1 MKLYIAEKPSLGRAV
16 ADALPKPH
24 RKADGC
30 IYAANGDVVSWCIGH
45 LLTQVDP
52 EAYDPIF
59 KQWKFEHL
67 PIIPEQWKL
76 KSVAKTSKQLSI
88 LKKLIKQAT
97 QLVHV
102 GDPDREGQLLVD
114 EVIHFSGVKG
124 NKLKQ
129 VERCLISDLT
139 VNAVKRSLQQLRS
152 NQDFIP
158 LSTSALARTR
168 ADWLYGLN
176 LTRTYTLLAQKSGYK
191 GVISVG
197 RVQTPLLGLVAR
209 RDKEIAKFVSKPF
222 YEVLAHCVVNNS
234 GQGASS
240 FSAKWQP
247 SEACAAYQDS
257 EGRVL
262 VKALAENVAARITNQ
277 PATVKSFSNKNKK
290 QIAPLPYNLSGLQ
303 IDAAKRFGYSAQQ
316 VLDSAQALYERHK
329 LITYPRS
336 DSRYL
341 PRNHHSQAKQVAQ
354 AIASND
360 VSLKKA
366 VNDADLLIKGRAW
379 NDSKVDAHHAIIPTD
394 TTKSMNTL
402 DQVSKNIYQLIA
414 RQYICQFYGD
424 YCYAECIAEIE
435 INQGLFV
442 SKAKSKQSDGW
453 KILFPQKETE
463 SFLPTMKKGQVLHCE
478 RGEVIDKNT
487 QPPAYFSDATLLAAM
502 SNIARFVKDPELK
515 KVLKETDGLGTEA
528 TRAGIIEL
536 LFKRQFL
543 QRIGKTIQATEVG
556 SKLIESLP
564 DSLTLPDMTALWE
577 MQLNAISQ
585 KDQSYQGF
593 VFPLQEQLRN
603 IVQKAIADGPQAL
616 VNLPASTGGFKK
628 TFKKKRAFTNKAA
641 TTANRSTTAKRS
653 TAAKGATK
661 ATPRKRAT
669 TK

>member
-1 MKLYIAEKPSLGRAV
+1 VYKNSCQTTEISVKLYIAEKPSLGRAV

-30 IYAANGDVVSWCIGH
+30 IHVGNGDVVTWCIGH

-52 EAYDPIF
+52 EAYDASF

-76 KSVAKTSKQLSI
+76 KSVPKTSKQLSI
-88 LKKLIKQAT
+88 VKKLIKQAD

-124 NKLKQ
+124 NKLKS

-139 VNAVKRSLQQLRS
+139 VNAVKRSIANLRS

-176 LTRTYTLLAQKSGYK
+176 LTRAYTLLAKKSGYQ

-197 RVQTPLLGLVAR
+197 RVQTPLLGLVAK
-209 RDKEIAKFVSKPF
+209 RDKAISEFVSKPF
-222 YEVLAHCVVNNS
+222 YEVLAHCQVDK
-234 GQGASS
+234 QQPP
-240 FSAKWQP
+240 FTAKWQP
-247 SEACAAYQDS
+247 SEACAPYQDE

-262 VKALAENVAARITNQ
+262 VKALAENVANRITGQ
-277 PATVKSFSNKNKK
+277 PATVNSFTNKNKK
-290 QIAPLPYNLSGLQ
+290 QIAPLPYNLSSLQ

-316 VLDSAQALYERHK
+316 VLDAAQALYERHK

-341 PRNHHSQAKQVAQ
+341 PRNHHQQAKSITQAVANNAPDMQ
-354 AIASND
+354 T
-360 VSLKKA
+360 A
-366 VNDADLLIKGRAW
+366 VQGANLSIRGRAW
-379 NDSKVDAHHAIIPTD
+379 NDSKVDAHHAIIPTE
-394 TTKSMNTL
+394 TKKATSAL
-402 DQVSKNIYQLIA
+402 DVVSKNIYQLVA
-414 RQYICQFYGD
+414 RQYLCQFYDD
-424 YCYAECIAEIE
+424 YCYAECVAEIE
-435 INQGLFV
+435 INKGLFV

-453 KILFPQKETE
+453 KILFPQKEAE
-463 SFLPTMKKGQVLHCE
+463 SFLPPLKKGQVLHCE
-478 RGEVIDKNT
+478 RGEVLDKNT
-487 QPPAYFSDATLLAAM
+487 QPPAHFSDATLLAAM
-502 SNIARFVKDPELK
+502 SNIARFVQDPELK

-536 LFKRQFL
+536 LFRRQFL
-543 QRIGKTIQATEVG
+543 QRVGKTIQATEVG
-556 SKLIESLP
+556 RKLIESLP

-585 KDQSYQGF
+585 KEQSYQGF
-593 VFPLQEQLRN
+593 VLPLQTQLGN
-603 IVQKAIADGPQAL
+603 IIQQAIADGPQAL
-616 VNLPASTGGFKK
+616 ANLPAGTSP
-628 TFKKKRAFTNKAA
+628 FKKKSFRK
-641 TTANRSTTAKRS
+641 KRS
-653 TAAKGATK
+653 TSAKTGSRTAKKSTASKRYQK
-661 ATPRKRAT
+661 A
-669 TK
+669 

>member
-1 MKLYIAEKPSLGRAV
+1 LKLYIAEKPSLGRAV

-30 IYAANGDVVSWCIGH
+30 IYAGNGDVVSWCIGH

-52 EAYDPIF
+52 EAYDPSF

-67 PIIPEQWKL
+67 PIIPEKWKL
-76 KSVAKTSKQLSI
+76 KTVATTSKQLSI
-88 LKKLIKQAT
+88 LKKLIKQAD

-139 VNAVKRSLQQLRS
+139 INAVKRSLQQLRS

-176 LTRTYTLLAQKSGYK
+176 LTRAYTLLAQKSGYK

-197 RVQTPLLGLVAR
+197 RVQTPLLGIVAR
-209 RDKEIAKFVSKPF
+209 RDKEIEQFVSKPF
-222 YEVLAHCVVNNS
+222 YEVLAHCQVMNQHQNEPN
-234 GQGASS
+234 
-240 FSAKWQP
+240 FTAKWQP
-247 SEACAAYQDS
+247 SDACAPYQDS

-262 VKALAENVAARITNQ
+262 VKG
-277 PATVKSFSNKNKK
+277 F
-290 QIAPLPYNLSGLQ
+290 NLSSLQ

-316 VLDSAQALYERHK
+316 VLDAAQGLYERHK

-341 PRNHHSQAKQVAQ
+341 PRNHHQQAKYVTQ
-354 AIASND
+354 AIENND
-360 VSLKKA
+360 SAMKEA
-366 VNDADLLIKGRAW
+366 VQGANLSIKGRAW

-394 TTKSMNTL
+394 TKKSTNTL
-402 DQVSKNIYQLIA
+402 DLVSKNIYQLIA
-414 RQYICQFYGD
+414 RQYLCQFYDD

-435 INQGLFV
+435 INQGLFI

-463 SFLPTMKKGQVLHCE
+463 SFLPTLKKGQVLHCE
-478 RGEVIDKNT
+478 RGEVLDKNT
-487 QPPAYFSDATLLAAM
+487 QPPAFFTDATLLAAM

-515 KVLKETDGLGTEA
+515 KILKETDGLGTEA

-556 SKLIESLP
+556 RKLIESLP

-585 KDQSYQGF
+585 KEQTYQGF
-593 VFPLQEQLRN
+593 VFPLQDQLGN
-603 IVQKAIADGPQAL
+603 IISKAIADGPQAL
-616 VNLPASTGGFKK
+616 INLPASPAGFKKSFSKRKSTPRKTTGFKK
-628 TFKKKRAFTNKAA
+628 TTKASANTKPKMKPKTKRAV
-641 TTANRSTTAKRS
+641 
-653 TAAKGATK
+653 TK
-661 ATPRKRAT
+661 
-669 TK
+669 

>member
-30 IYAANGDVVSWCIGH
+30 IYAGNGDVVSWCIGH

-52 EAYDPIF
+52 EAYDSSF

-88 LKKLIKQAT
+88 LKKLIKQAD

-139 VNAVKRSLQQLRS
+139 VNAVKRSIQNLRS

-176 LTRTYTLLAQKSGYK
+176 LTRAYTLLAQKSGYK

-209 RDKEIAKFVSKPF
+209 RDKEIEQFVSKPF
-222 YEVLAHCVVNNS
+222 YEVLAHLMENKNTEQV
-234 GQGASS
+234 
-240 FSAKWQP
+240 FTAKWQP
-247 SEACAAYQDS
+247 SEACAPYQDL

-262 VKALAENVAARITNQ
+262 IKALAENVATRITDQ
-277 PATVKSFSNKNKK
+277 PATVLSFINKNKK
-290 QIAPLPYNLSGLQ
+290 QVAPLPYNLSGLQ

-316 VLDSAQALYERHK
+316 VLDAAQALYERYK

-341 PRNHHSQAKQVAQ
+341 PRNHHQQAKYVTQAVANNEPLMQQ
-354 AIASND
+354 A
-360 VSLKKA
+360 VQ
-366 VNDADLLIKGRAW
+366 DANLSIKGRAW

-394 TTKSMNTL
+394 TKKTTSSL
-402 DQVSKNIYQLIA
+402 DIVTKNIYQLVA
-414 RQYICQFYGD
+414 RQYLSQFYDD
-424 YCYAECIAEIE
+424 YCYAECVAEIE
-435 INQGLFV
+435 INKGLFI

-463 SFLPTMKKGQVLHCE
+463 NFLPTLKKGQILYCQ

-487 QPPAYFSDATLLAAM
+487 QPPAYFTDATLLAAM

-556 SKLIESLP
+556 RKLIESLP

-585 KDQSYQGF
+585 KQQSYQGF
-593 VFPLQEQLRN
+593 VFPLQDQLGS
-603 IVQKAIADGPQAL
+603 IISKAIVDGPQAL
-616 VNLPASTGGFKK
+616 INLPASPTGFKK
-628 TFKKKRAFTNKAA
+628 SFRKKRTTGGKAS
-641 TTANRSTTAKRS
+641 RLK
-653 TAAKGATK
+653 KD
-661 ATPRKRAT
+661 
-669 TK
+669 

>member
-16 ADALPKPH
+16 ADALPRPH

-30 IYAANGDVVSWCIGH
+30 IYAGNGDVVSWCIGH

-52 EAYDPIF
+52 EAYDASF

-76 KSVAKTSKQLSI
+76 KSVTKTSKQLSI
-88 LKKLIKQAT
+88 LKKLIKQAD

-124 NKLKQ
+124 AKLKQ

-139 VNAVKRSLQQLRS
+139 VNAVKRSLNALRS

-176 LTRTYTLLAQKSGYK
+176 LTRAYTLLAQKSGYR

-197 RVQTPLLGLVAR
+197 RVQTPLLGLVAK
-209 RDKEIAKFVSKPF
+209 RDKAIQEFVSKPF
-222 YEVLAHCVVNNS
+222 YEVLAHCQTKTGDVF
-234 GQGASS
+234 A
-240 FSAKWQP
+240 AKWQP
-247 SEACAAYQDS
+247 SDACAPYQDS

-262 VKALAENVAARITNQ
+262 VKALAENVAARITDQ
-277 PATVKSFSNKNKK
+277 SAVVLSFANKRKK
-290 QIAPLPYNLSGLQ
+290 QVAPLPYNLSSLQ

-316 VLDSAQALYERHK
+316 VLDAAQALYERYK

-341 PRNHHSQAKQVAQ
+341 PRNHHSQAKIISEAIMHNDVDMAQ
-354 AIASND
+354 AVQGANFS
-360 VSLKKA
+360 
-366 VNDADLLIKGRAW
+366 IKGRAW

-394 TTKSMNTL
+394 TKKRSSTL
-402 DQVSKNIYQLIA
+402 DTISKNIYQLVV
-414 RQYICQFYGD
+414 RQYLCQFYDD

-435 INQGLFV
+435 INQGVFV
-442 SKAKSKQSDGW
+442 SKATSKLSDGW

-463 SFLPTMKKGQVLHCE
+463 SYLPSLVKGQVLHCV
-478 RGEVIDKNT
+478 RGEVVDKNT
-487 QPPAYFSDATLLAAM
+487 QPPSYFTDATLLAAM
-502 SNIARFVKDPELK
+502 SNIARFVRDPELK

-543 QRIGKTIQATEVG
+543 YRVGKTIQATEVG
-556 SKLIESLP
+556 RKLIESLP

-577 MQLNAISQ
+577 MQLNAISLKQ
-585 KDQSYQGF
+585 QSYQGF
-593 VFPLQEQLRN
+593 VLPLQKQLED
-603 IVQKAIADGPQAL
+603 IIHKAIAEGPQAL
-616 VNLPASTGGFKK
+616 VNLPSGQVSVKKSFKKRGTKASKSYYKKSKASTK
-628 TFKKKRAFTNKAA
+628 
-641 TTANRSTTAKRS
+641 
-653 TAAKGATK
+653 
-661 ATPRKRAT
+661 
-669 TK
+669 

>member
-30 IYAANGDVVSWCIGH
+30 IYAGNGDVVSWCIGH

-67 PIIPEQWKL
+67 PIIPEKWKL
-76 KSVAKTSKQLSI
+76 KSVATTSKQLSI
-88 LKKLIKQAT
+88 LKKLIKQAD

-176 LTRTYTLLAQKSGYK
+176 LTRAYTLLAQKSGYK

-197 RVQTPLLGLVAR
+197 RVQTPLLGIVAR
-209 RDKEIAKFVSKPF
+209 RDKEIEQFVSKPF
-222 YEVLAHCVVNNS
+222 YEVLAHCQVINQQKNEP
-234 GQGASS
+234 S
-240 FSAKWQP
+240 FTAKWQP
-247 SEACAAYQDS
+247 SEACAPYQDT

-277 PATVKSFSNKNKK
+277 PATVKSFINKNKK
-290 QIAPLPYNLSGLQ
+290 QVAPLPYNLSSLQ

-316 VLDSAQALYERHK
+316 VLDAAQALYERHK

-341 PRNHHSQAKQVAQ
+341 PRNHHQQAKYVTQ
-354 AIASND
+354 AIANND
-360 VSLKKA
+360 SAMQEA
-366 VNDADLLIKGRAW
+366 VQGANLSIKGRAW

-394 TTKSMNTL
+394 TKKSTNTL
-402 DQVSKNIYQLIA
+402 DLVSKNIYQLIA
-414 RQYICQFYGD
+414 RQYLCQFYDD

-463 SFLPTMKKGQVLHCE
+463 SFLPTLKKGQVLHCE
-478 RGEVIDKNT
+478 RGEVLDKNT
-487 QPPAYFSDATLLAAM
+487 QPPAFFTDATLLAAM

-515 KVLKETDGLGTEA
+515 KILKETDGLGTEA

-556 SKLIESLP
+556 RKLIESLP

-585 KDQSYQGF
+585 KEQTYQGF
-593 VFPLQEQLRN
+593 VFPLQDQLGH
-603 IVQKAIADGPQAL
+603 IISKAIADGPQAL
-616 VNLPASTGGFKK
+616 INLPASPAGFKKSFSKRKSAPRKATGFKK
-628 TFKKKRAFTNKAA
+628 TTKASTNTKPKTKRAV
-641 TTANRSTTAKRS
+641 
-653 TAAKGATK
+653 TK
-661 ATPRKRAT
+661 
-669 TK
+669 

>member
-1 MKLYIAEKPSLGRAV
+1 MSVKLYIAEKPSLGRAV

-30 IYAANGDVVSWCIGH
+30 IYAGNGDVVTWCIGH

-52 EAYDPIF
+52 EAYDVNF

-76 KSVAKTSKQLSI
+76 KSVPKTSKQLSI
-88 LKKLIKQAT
+88 VKKLIKQAD

-124 NKLKQ
+124 NKLKS

-139 VNAVKRSLQQLRS
+139 VNAVKRSIINLRS

-176 LTRTYTLLAQKSGYK
+176 LTRAYTLLAKKSGYQ

-197 RVQTPLLGLVAR
+197 RVQTPLLGLVAK
-209 RDKEIAKFVSKPF
+209 RDKAISEFVSKPF
-222 YEVLAHCVVNNS
+222 YEVLAHCQVDKQS
-234 GQGASS
+234 P
-240 FSAKWQP
+240 FFTAKWQP
-247 SEACAAYQDS
+247 SEACAPYQDE

-262 VKALAENVAARITNQ
+262 VKGLAENVANRITNQ
-277 PATVKSFSNKNKK
+277 VATVKSFSNKNKK
-290 QIAPLPYNLSGLQ
+290 QIAPLPYNLSSLQ

-316 VLDSAQALYERHK
+316 VLDAAQALYERHK

-336 DSRYL
+336 DSRHL
-341 PRNHHSQAKQVAQ
+341 PRNHHQQAKYVTQ
-354 AIASND
+354 AIAHNEPAM
-360 VSLKKA
+360 KQA
-366 VNDADLLIKGRAW
+366 VQDANLSIRGRAW

-394 TTKSMNTL
+394 INKSTSSL
-402 DQVSKNIYQLIA
+402 DVVSKNIYQLIA
-414 RQYICQFYGD
+414 RQYLCQFYDD
-424 YCYAECIAEIE
+424 YCYAECVAEIE
-435 INQGLFV
+435 INKGLFI

-453 KILFPQKETE
+453 KILFPQKEAE
-463 SFLPTMKKGQVLHCE
+463 SFLPPLKKGQVLHCE
-478 RGEVIDKNT
+478 RGEVVDKNT

-502 SNIARFVKDPELK
+502 SNIARFVQDPELK

-543 QRIGKTIQATEVG
+543 QRVGKTIQATEVG
-556 SKLIESLP
+556 RKLIESLP

-585 KDQSYQGF
+585 KEQSYQGF
-593 VFPLQEQLRN
+593 VLPLQTQLGN
-603 IVQKAIADGPQAL
+603 IIQQAIADGPQAL
-616 VNLPASTGGFKK
+616 ANLPAGTSP
-628 TFKKKRAFTNKAA
+628 FKKKSFRK
-641 TTANRSTTAKRS
+641 KRS
-653 TAAKGATK
+653 TSAKTGSRITK
-661 ATPRKRAT
+661 KSTTSKRYQKA
-669 TK
+669 

>member
-30 IYAANGDVVSWCIGH
+30 IYTGNGDVVTWCIGH

-52 EAYDPIF
+52 EAYDPSF

-67 PIIPEQWKL
+67 PIIPEKWKL
-76 KSVAKTSKQLSI
+76 RSVAKTSKQLSVV
-88 LKKLIKQAT
+88 KKLIKQAD

-129 VERCLISDLT
+129 VQRCLISDLT
-139 VNAVKRSLQQLRS
+139 VNAVKRSIGQLRS

-176 LTRTYTLLAQKSGYK
+176 LTRTYTLLAQKSGYQ

-209 RDKEIAKFVSKPF
+209 RDKEINDFVSKPF
-222 YEVLAHCVVNNS
+222 YDVLAHCKVNDNPS
-234 GQGASS
+234 EMP
-240 FSAKWQP
+240 FTAKWQP
-247 SEACAAYQDS
+247 SEACEPYQDE

-262 VKALAENVAARITNQ
+262 VKALAENVANRITNQ
-277 PATVKSFSNKNKK
+277 PAIVKSFTNKNKK

-316 VLDSAQALYERHK
+316 VLDAAQALYERHK

-336 DSRYL
+336 DSRHL
-341 PRNHHSQAKQVAQ
+341 PRNHHQQAKYVTQ
-354 AIASND
+354 AIAHNEPAM
-360 VSLKKA
+360 KQA
-366 VNDADLLIKGRAW
+366 VQDANLSIRGRAW

-394 TTKSMNTL
+394 INKSTSSL
-402 DQVSKNIYQLIA
+402 DVVSKNIYQLIA
-414 RQYICQFYGD
+414 RQYLCQFYDD
-424 YCYAECIAEIE
+424 YCYAECVAEIE
-435 INQGLFV
+435 INKGLFI

-453 KILFPQKETE
+453 KILFPQKEAE
-463 SFLPTMKKGQVLHCE
+463 SFLPPLKKGQVLHCE
-478 RGEVIDKNT
+478 RGEVVDKNT

-502 SNIARFVKDPELK
+502 SNIARFVQDPELK

-543 QRIGKTIQATEVG
+543 QRVGKTIQATEVG
-556 SKLIESLP
+556 RKLIESLP

-585 KDQSYQGF
+585 KEQSYQGF
-593 VFPLQEQLRN
+593 VLPLQTQLGN
-603 IVQKAIADGPQAL
+603 IIQQAIADGPQAL
-616 VNLPASTGGFKK
+616 ANLPAGTSP
-628 TFKKKRAFTNKAA
+628 FKKKSFRK
-641 TTANRSTTAKRS
+641 KRS
-653 TAAKGATK
+653 TSAKTGSRITK
-661 ATPRKRAT
+661 KSTTSKRYQKA
-669 TK
+669 

>member
-1 MKLYIAEKPSLGRAV
+1 VKLYIAEKPSLGRAV

-30 IYAANGDVVSWCIGH
+30 IHAGNGDVVTWCIGH

-52 EAYDPIF
+52 EAYDASF

-76 KSVAKTSKQLSI
+76 KSVPKTSKQLSI
-88 LKKLIKQAT
+88 VKKLIKQAD

-124 NKLKQ
+124 NKLKS

-139 VNAVKRSLQQLRS
+139 VNAVKRSIAHLRS

-176 LTRTYTLLAQKSGYK
+176 LTRAYTLLAQKSGYQ

-197 RVQTPLLGLVAR
+197 RVQTPLLGLVAK
-209 RDKEIAKFVSKPF
+209 RDKAISEFVSKPF
-222 YEVLAHCVVNNS
+222 YEVLAHCQVDK
-234 GQGASS
+234 QQPT
-240 FSAKWQP
+240 FTAKWQP
-247 SEACAAYQDS
+247 SEACAPYQDE

-262 VKALAENVAARITNQ
+262 VKALAENVATRITGQ
-277 PATVKSFSNKNKK
+277 PATVNSFTNKNKK
-290 QIAPLPYNLSGLQ
+290 QIAPLPYNLSSLQ

-316 VLDSAQALYERHK
+316 VLDAAQALYERHK

-341 PRNHHSQAKQVAQ
+341 PRNHHQQAKSITQ
-354 AIASND
+354 AIANNAPD
-360 VSLKKA
+360 MQTA
-366 VNDADLLIKGRAW
+366 VQGANLSIRGRAW

-394 TTKSMNTL
+394 TKKATSAL
-402 DQVSKNIYQLIA
+402 DVVSKNIYQLVA
-414 RQYICQFYGD
+414 RQYLCQFYDD
-424 YCYAECIAEIE
+424 YCYAECVAEIE
-435 INQGLFV
+435 INKGLFV

-463 SFLPTMKKGQVLHCE
+463 SFLPPLKKGQVLHCE
-478 RGEVIDKNT
+478 RGEVLDKNT
-487 QPPAYFSDATLLAAM
+487 QPPAHFTDATLLAAM
-502 SNIARFVKDPELK
+502 SNIARFVQDPELK

-543 QRIGKTIQATEVG
+543 QRVGKTIQATEVG
-556 SKLIESLP
+556 RKLIESLP

-585 KDQSYQGF
+585 KEQNYQGF
-593 VFPLQEQLRN
+593 VLPLQTQLGN
-603 IVQKAIADGPQAL
+603 IIQQAIADGPQAL
-616 VNLPASTGGFKK
+616 ANLPAGTSP
-628 TFKKKRAFTNKAA
+628 FKKKSFRK
-641 TTANRSTTAKRS
+641 KRS
-653 TAAKGATK
+653 TSAKTGSRTAKKSTASKLYQK
-661 ATPRKRAT
+661 A
-669 TK
+669 

>member
-30 IYAANGDVVSWCIGH
+30 IYVGNGDVVSWCIGH

-52 EAYDPIF
+52 EAYDANF

-67 PIIPEQWKL
+67 PIVPEQWKL
-76 KSVAKTSKQLSI
+76 KSVPKTSKQLSV
-88 LKKLIKQAT
+88 LKKLIKQAD

-124 NKLKQ
+124 TKLKQ

-139 VNAVKRSLQQLRS
+139 VNAVKRSLQSLRS

-176 LTRTYTLLAQKSGYK
+176 LTRAYTLLAQKSGYK

-197 RVQTPLLGLVAR
+197 RVQTPLLGLVAK
-209 RDKEIAKFVSKPF
+209 RDQEIQQFVSKPF
-222 YEVLAHCVVNNS
+222 YEVLAHCNTETGEN
-234 GQGASS
+234 
-240 FSAKWQP
+240 FTAKWQP
-247 SEACAAYQDS
+247 SAACAPYQDS

-262 VKALAENVAARITNQ
+262 VKGLAENVANRITNQ
-277 PATVKSFSNKNKK
+277 PATVLSFTNKQKK
-290 QIAPLPYNLSGLQ
+290 QVAPLPYNLCALQ

-316 VLDSAQALYERHK
+316 VLDAAQALYERYK

-341 PRNHHSQAKQVAQ
+341 PRNHHSQAKVICQ
-354 AIASND
+354 AIMHND
-360 VSLKKA
+360 TEMKQA
-366 VNDADLLIKGRAW
+366 VQGAKLLIKGRAW

-394 TTKSMNTL
+394 TKKLSNTL
-402 DQVSKNIYQLIA
+402 DNVTKNIYQLVV
-414 RQYICQFYGD
+414 RQYLCQFYD
-424 YCYAECIAEIE
+424 EYCYAECVAEIE
-435 INQGLFV
+435 INQGGFV
-442 SKAKSKQSDGW
+442 SKAKSKISDGW
-453 KILFPQKETE
+453 KILFPQKEAE
-463 SFLPTMKKGQVLHCE
+463 SFLPQLTKGQHLHCQ
-478 RGEVIDKNT
+478 RGEVVDKNT
-487 QPPAYFSDATLLAAM
+487 QPPAYFTDATLLAAM
-502 SNIARFVKDPELK
+502 SNIARFVKNPELK
-515 KVLKETDGLGTEA
+515 KVLKDTDGLGTEA

-543 QRIGKTIQATEVG
+543 KRVGKTIQATEVG
-556 SKLIESLP
+556 RKLIESLP

-577 MQLNAISQ
+577 MQLDAISLKQ
-585 KDQSYQGF
+585 QSYQGF
-593 VFPLQEQLRN
+593 VLPLQEQLEAIIN
-603 IVQKAIADGPQAL
+603 KAIADGPQAL
-616 VNLPASTGGFKK
+616 VNLPSNPINSQKSFKK
-628 TFKKKRAFTNKAA
+628 RTTRSKKSASYTKNSYKKNK
-641 TTANRSTTAKRS
+641 TP
-653 TAAKGATK
+653 TK
-661 ATPRKRAT
+661 K
-669 TK
+669 

>member
-30 IYAANGDVVSWCIGH
+30 IYVGNGDVVSWCIGH

-52 EAYDPIF
+52 EAYDASF

-76 KSVAKTSKQLSI
+76 KSVPKTSKQLSV
-88 LKKLIKQAT
+88 LKKLIKQAD

-124 NKLKQ
+124 AKLKQ

-139 VNAVKRSLQQLRS
+139 VNAVKRSLQSLRS

-176 LTRTYTLLAQKSGYK
+176 LTRAYTLLAQKSGYK

-197 RVQTPLLGLVAR
+197 RVQTPLLGLVAK
-209 RDKEIAKFVSKPF
+209 RDREIQQFVSKPF
-222 YEVLAHCVVNNS
+222 YEVLAHCNT
-234 GQGASS
+234 GAGEN
-240 FSAKWQP
+240 FTAKWQP
-247 SEACAAYQDS
+247 SEACTPYQDS

-262 VKALAENVAARITNQ
+262 VRGLAENVANRITNQ
-277 PATVKSFSNKNKK
+277 PAKVLSFVNKQKK
-290 QIAPLPYNLSGLQ
+290 QIAPLPYNLSSLQ
-303 IDAAKRFGYSAQQ
+303 IDAAKRFGYSAQK
-316 VLDSAQALYERHK
+316 VLDAAQALYERYK

-341 PRNHHSQAKQVAQ
+341 PRNHHKQAKTISQAIMHNDTEMKQ
-354 AIASND
+354 
-360 VSLKKA
+360 A
-366 VNDADLLIKGRAW
+366 VQGANLSIKGRAW

-394 TTKSMNTL
+394 TKKLTSTL
-402 DQVSKNIYQLIA
+402 DNLSKNIYQLVV
-414 RQYICQFYGD
+414 RQYLCQFYDD
-424 YCYAECIAEIE
+424 YHYAECIAEIE

-442 SKAKSKQSDGW
+442 SKAKSKISDGW
-453 KILFPQKETE
+453 KILFPHKEAE
-463 SFLPTMKKGQVLHCE
+463 SFLPHLTKGQVLHCE

-487 QPPAYFSDATLLAAM
+487 QPPAYFTDATLLAAM
-502 SNIARFVKDPELK
+502 SNIARFVQDPDLK
-515 KVLKETDGLGTEA
+515 KVLKDTDGLGTEA

-536 LFKRQFL
+536 LFKRLFL
-543 QRIGKTIQATEVG
+543 QRVGKTIQATEVG
-556 SKLIESLP
+556 RKLIESLP

-577 MQLNAISQ
+577 MQLNAISLKQ
-585 KDQSYQGF
+585 QTYQGF
-593 VFPLQEQLRN
+593 VLPLQEQLEGV
-603 IVQKAIADGPQAL
+603 IHKAIADGPQAL
-616 VNLPASTGGFKK
+616 VNLPSSSVSTKK
-628 TFKKKRAFTNKAA
+628 TF
-641 TTANRSTTAKRS
+641 
-653 TAAKGATK
+653 
-661 ATPRKRAT
+661 RKRAGRP
-669 TK
+669 TKNTAYTKNNYKKGKAASRK

>member
-1 MKLYIAEKPSLGRAV
+1 
-16 ADALPKPH
+16 
-24 RKADGC
+24 
-30 IYAANGDVVSWCIGH
+30 
-45 LLTQVDP
+45 LTQVDP
-52 EAYDPIF
+52 EAYDPSF

-76 KSVAKTSKQLSI
+76 KSVAQTSKQLSI
-88 LKKLIKQAT
+88 LKKLIKQADH
-97 QLVHV
+97 LIHV

-152 NQDFIP
+152 NQDFIS

-176 LTRTYTLLAQKSGYK
+176 LTRTYTLLAQQSGYK

-197 RVQTPLLGLVAR
+197 RVQTPLLGIVAR
-209 RDKEIAKFVSKPF
+209 RDKEIEQFVSKPF
-222 YEVLAHCVVNNS
+222 YDVLAHCQVVNSNNNEPT
-234 GQGASS
+234 
-240 FSAKWQP
+240 FTAKWKP
-247 SEACAAYQDS
+247 SDACAPYQDS

-262 VKALAENVAARITNQ
+262 VKALAENVAKRITDQ
-277 PATVKSFSNKNKK
+277 PATVTSFINKNKK
-290 QIAPLPYNLSGLQ
+290 QVAPLPYNLSSLQ

-316 VLDSAQALYERHK
+316 VLDAAQGLYERHK

-341 PRNHHSQAKQVAQ
+341 PRNHHQQTKYVTA

-360 VSLKKA
+360 AGMQVA
-366 VNDADLLIKGRAW
+366 VKDANLTIKGRAW

-394 TTKSMNTL
+394 TKKSINGL
-402 DQVSKNIYQLIA
+402 DVISKNLYQLIA
-414 RQYICQFYGD
+414 RQYLCQFYED

-435 INQGLFV
+435 INQGLFI

-453 KILFPQKETE
+453 KILFPQQEVE
-463 SFLPTMKKGQVLHCE
+463 SFLPALKKGQVLHCKK
-478 RGEVIDKNT
+478 GEVIDKNT
-487 QPPAYFSDATLLAAM
+487 QPPAYFTDATLLGAM
-502 SNIARFVKDPELK
+502 SNIARFVNDVELK
-515 KVLKETDGLGTEA
+515 KVLKDTDGLGTEA

-536 LFKRQFL
+536 LFKRLFL
-543 QRIGKTIQATEVG
+543 QRVGKTIQATEVG
-556 SKLIESLP
+556 RKLIESLP

-585 KDQSYQGF
+585 KVQSYQGF
-593 VFPLQEQLRN
+593 VFPLQEQLGLM
-603 IVQKAIADGPQAL
+603 IKKAISDGPQAL
-616 VNLPASTGGFKK
+616 IDLPDSPVGFKK
-628 TFKKKRAFTNKAA
+628 SFAKRKSPAKKGSYFKKSA
-641 TTANRSTTAKRS
+641 STKTG
-653 TAAKGATK
+653 T
-661 ATPRKRAT
+661 RK
-669 TK
+669 

>member
-30 IYAANGDVVSWCIGH
+30 IYAGNGDVVSWCIGH

-52 EAYDPIF
+52 EAYDPAF

-67 PIIPEQWKL
+67 PIIPVQWKL
-76 KSVAKTSKQLSI
+76 KSVANTNKQLSI
-88 LKKLIKQAT
+88 LKKLIKQAD

-139 VNAVKRSLQQLRS
+139 VNAVKRSIQNLRS

-176 LTRTYTLLAQKSGYK
+176 LTRAYTLLAQKSGYK

-209 RDKEIAKFVSKPF
+209 RDYEIEQFVSKPF
-222 YEVLAHCVVNNS
+222 YEVLAHLNVNQDKS
-234 GQGASS
+234 TQQP
-240 FSAKWQP
+240 FTAKWQP
-247 SEACAAYQDS
+247 SDACAPYQDS

-262 VKALAENVAARITNQ
+262 VKALAENVAARITDQ
-277 PATVKSFSNKNKK
+277 PATVISFINKNKK
-290 QIAPLPYNLSGLQ
+290 QVAPLPYNLSGLQ

-316 VLDSAQALYERHK
+316 VLDAAQALYERYK

-341 PRNHHSQAKQVAQ
+341 PRNHHQQAKFVTQ
-354 AIASND
+354 AIASNEPQMQQ
-360 VSLKKA
+360 A
-366 VNDADLLIKGRAW
+366 VQGANLSIKGRAW

-394 TTKSMNTL
+394 TKKSTSSL
-402 DQVSKNIYQLIA
+402 DIVAKNIYQLVA
-414 RQYICQFYGD
+414 RQYLSQFYDD

-435 INQGLFV
+435 INKGLFI

-453 KILFPQKETE
+453 KVLFPQKETE
-463 SFLPTMKKGQVLHCE
+463 SFLPTLKKGQILYCE

-487 QPPAYFSDATLLAAM
+487 QPPAHFTDATLLAAM
-502 SNIARFVKDPELK
+502 SNIARFVQDPELK
-515 KVLKETDGLGTEA
+515 KILKETDGLGTEA

-556 SKLIESLP
+556 RKLIESLP
-564 DSLTLPDMTALWE
+564 DKLTLPDMTALWE

-585 KDQSYQGF
+585 KQQSYLGF
-593 VFPLQEQLRN
+593 VSPLQEQLGD
-603 IVQKAIADGPQAL
+603 IIKKAIADGPQAL
-616 VNLPASTGGFKK
+616 VNLPASPAGFKK
-628 TFKKKRAFTNKAA
+628 SFAKRKPAAKKSASASKTTKTKRA
-641 TTANRSTTAKRS
+641 
-653 TAAKGATK
+653 ATK
-661 ATPRKRAT
+661 SR
-669 TK
+669 